1 MAGADLVTVCRAV
14 LAPGS
19 NAYIAELGVSPK
31 EIETLPLVARMLMSH
46 EDALVVALS
55 NVDLARFI
63 GPFAK
68 RLTEPDQYRALDA
81 LLSVAD
87 NYAMDHAATSQYSLW
102 SSLVL
107 PRLASLAAHEPEDIS
122 QSGRDALLAAHKAYE
137 ARSALIGEILGAT
150 DWEIVA
156 GSKPGNDDLDLLAVL
171 VERRYFMQFLLRVSL
186 SLDADEQTAFLRWA
200 SHIAGSNLYF
210 SRPRSAG

>member
-1 MAGADLVTVCRAV
+1 MMSIRRDERAESHQLMAGADLVTVCRAV

-107 PRLASLAAHEPEDIS
+107 PRLASLAAHE
-122 QSGRDALLAAHKAYE
+122 
-137 ARSALIGEILGAT
+137 
-150 DWEIVA
+150 
-156 GSKPGNDDLDLLAVL
+156 
-171 VERRYFMQFLLRVSL
+171 
-186 SLDADEQTAFLRWA
+186 
-200 SHIAGSNLYF
+200 
-210 SRPRSAG
+210 